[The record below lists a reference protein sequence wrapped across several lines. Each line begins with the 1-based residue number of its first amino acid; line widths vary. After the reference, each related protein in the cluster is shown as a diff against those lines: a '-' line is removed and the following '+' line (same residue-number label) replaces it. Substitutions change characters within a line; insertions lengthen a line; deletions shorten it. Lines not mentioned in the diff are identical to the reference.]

1 MDRGKIATSMESKEQ
16 IEVVNEDL
24 NEVREQDREQEKKE
38 RRKRKRIRMHP
49 VVFPIFEPPPGLH
62 DGLVMCIRL

>member
-16 IEVVNEDL
+16 IEDL